1 MRGAIILFYN
11 TTKIINS
18 SQYIETLKVKTVSAC
33 RNRLLMSYLTNMKLE
48 YLYKTFIV
56 AP

>member
-1 MRGAIILFYN
+1 MRGAIILFYH

-33 RNRLLMSYLTNMKLE
+33 RNRLLMSYLTNMKLK
-48 YLYKTFIV
+48 YLYKAFIV

>member
-1 MRGAIILFYN
+1 MRGAIILFYH
-11 TTKIINS
+11 TTEIINS
-18 SQYIETLKVKTVSAC
+18 SRYIETLKVKTVSAC